1 MRKLSSGQIRQ
12 MFLDFFMEKGHMVEK
27 GHSLIPNNDPTLLW
41 INSGVAALK
50 KYFDGTQRPLS
61 NRITNAQKAIRSN
74 DIENVGKT
82 ARHHTFFEMLGN
94 FSIGDYFKEEAITFA
109 WEFMTSEKW
118 MGLDKDRLYI
128 SVHTS
133 DQVAYDIWHNK
144 MGVAA
149 DHIGKFEGNFWEIGE
164 GPCGPNSEIFYDR
177 GPQFDPENKG
187 VSLFFND
194 EENDRYVEVW
204 NIVFSQYNAK
214 DGVKREDYLEL
225 PQKNIDTGM
234 GFERLVCILQEGE
247 TNYDTDLF
255 LPIIEAT
262 QTLTSKKYV
271 DNKIPYRVIA
281 DHIRTVVF
289 ALGDG
294 ALFSNEG
301 RGYVLRR
308 IIRRAI
314 RYGRKLGINKPFM
327 YNLVEIVANV
337 MESYYPELKSK
348 VELISKLVFNEEQ
361 RFALTLME
369 GEKLLQSILSSSQNK
384 IVSGAD
390 AFKLYDTYGFPL
402 ELTVEIALESGFSVD
417 EDGFKEHMAQQKE
430 NSRNAREEIESFSSQ
445 QAALMDLV
453 TDFEFLGYELDKCQA
468 KVVALFKNGE
478 LVDELVDEGLVVFDR
493 TVFYATSGGQ
503 VADKGI
509 IFNDKC
515 QASVIDVTKAPHKQ
529 HLHQVNI
536 TMGQI
541 KVGDEFSLVID
552 NYARKLTAR
561 NHSSLHL
568 LHSALRQ
575 VLGDHIK
582 QAGSYV
588 DNEYGRFD
596 FTHYQKVTSEE
607 LGQIQSLVNQWI
619 VDGFSVN
626 TELMAIEEAKKTGA
640 MALFDEKYG
649 DVVRVVTMGEP
660 SKELCGG
667 THVKNTS
674 EIGLY
679 QIISEESVGSGVR
692 RISGVTSLKAY
703 QLMSEYKD
711 ILNQTAT
718 ILNVNHRDKLIHCVE
733 NTLKKVNDL
742 EQQIKVYEK
751 SSLQEKV
758 SNLAWQS
765 VGDKNYVV
773 FKMNL
778 DVSLVR
784 ELFDLIKN
792 YKSKVFAFGICSSQD
807 KAVMMAISHQDW
819 ISEGFTANNLI
830 KELCPLVD
838 GKGGGK
844 PDQAQASLKKLD
856 MIDQC
861 LELVISK
868 IK

>member
-1 MRKLSSGQIRQ
+1 MKKLSSGQIRQ

-50 KYFDGTQRPLS
+50 KYFDGTQRPQS

-94 FSIGDYFKEEAITFA
+94 FSIGDYFKEEAISFA

-118 MGLDKDRLYI
+118 MGLDKEKLYI

-214 DGVKREDYLEL
+214 DGVSREDYLEL

-262 QTLTSKKYV
+262 QKLTTKKYV
-271 DNKIPYRVIA
+271 DNKVPYRVIA

-369 GEKLLQSILSSSQNK
+369 GEKLLQSILSSSKNK
-384 IVSGAD
+384 VVSGAD

-417 EDGFKEHMAQQKE
+417 EDGFKQHMAQQKE
-430 NSRNAREEIESFSSQ
+430 NSRNAREEIESFASQ

-453 TDFEFLGYELDKCQA
+453 TDFEFLGYELEQCQA

-478 LVDELVDEGLVVFDR
+478 LVDELVDDGLVVFDK

-509 IFNDKC
+509 IFNNNC
-515 QASVIDVTKAPHKQ
+515 QASVVDVTKAPHKQ

-588 DNEYGRFD
+588 DHEYGRFD

-607 LGQIQSLVNQWI
+607 LEKIQSLVNQWI

-626 TELMAIEEAKKTGA
+626 TELMAIDDAKKSGA

-711 ILNQTAT
+711 ILNKTASL
-718 ILNVNHRDKLIHCVE
+718 LNVNHRDKLVNNVE

-751 SSLQEKV
+751 ASLQEKV
-758 SNLAWQS
+758 NNLAWKS
-765 VGDKNYVV
+765 IGDKNYVV
-773 FKMNL
+773 FKMAL
-778 DVSLVR
+778 DASLVR

-792 YKSKVFAFGICSSQD
+792 HKSNVFAFGICSSQD
-807 KAVMMAISHQDW
+807 KAVMMAVSSQAW
-819 ISEGFTANNLI
+819 IHDGFAANNLI
-830 KELCPLVD
+830 KELCLVVD

-844 PDQAQASLKKLD
+844 PDQAQASLKNLD
-856 MIDQC
+856 MIDHC